1 MTLLETAIKWKSN
14 GISTIPIQFRDKKPI
29 SRLLPDGKWESYKST
44 LPTDTELTRWFSSS
58 LRNIGL
64 VVGWNHLL
72 VVDFDNLDSYKKWLL
87 WCARKGGIAEE
98 VSSRS
103 YLVYTSRGVHVYV
116 YTSNTELNR
125 KLPGIDIKAQ
135 GGYVLIPPS
144 IHPSGF
150 VYSSPNEKAP
160 IMRINEL
167 SDIIPGE
174 LLLDE
179 TNNTEYQNVALGNVL
194 KSVSRSRVDDPWA
207 SATDVPDPSIDLIQQ
222 IRSRHTILDYFPD
235 AKPRRT
241 SRDGRWLIA
250 RCPFHDDKNPSFWID
265 TVRGLCGCFGG
276 CTPKA
281 LDVINLHARLH
292 GVSLKEAVRDLV
304 KNWG

>member
-1 MTLLETAIKWKSN
+1 MNLLETAIKWKSN

-29 SRLLPDGKWESYKST
+29 SRLLPDGKWESYKTT

-64 VVGWNHLL
+64 VVGWQHLL

-144 IHPSGF
+144 IHPSGIS
-150 VYSSPNEKAP
+150 YTTSNDRAP
-160 IMRINEL
+160 ILQINTL
-167 SDIIPGE
+167 SDIIPGD
-174 LLLDE
+174 LLVDSSHD
-179 TNNTEYQNVALGNVL
+179 TEFCNPG
-194 KSVSRSRVDDPWA
+194 VSSILSRANRVRVDDPWE
-207 SATDVPDPSIDLIQQ
+207 SATNLPDPTIDMITQVKQ
-222 IRSRHTILDYFPD
+222 HHNILDYLPD
-235 AKPRRT
+235 ARRT
-241 SRDGRWLIA
+241 SRDGRWWRA
-250 RCPFHDDKNPSFWID
+250 ACPFHEDKNPSFWVD
-265 TVRGLCGCFGG
+265 AQRGLCGCFGG
-276 CTPKA
+276 CTSKA
-281 LDVINLHARLH
+281 MDVINLYARLH
-292 GVSLKEAVRDLV
+292 GISIKEAVHELV
-304 KNWG
+304 KNWS

>member
-29 SRLLPDGKWESYKST
+29 SRLLPDGKWESYKTT

-64 VVGWNHLL
+64 VVGWQHLL

-144 IHPSGF
+144 IHPSGV

-179 TNNTEYQNVALGNVL
+179 TNNTEYQNSALGNVL

-207 SATDVPDPSIDLIQQ
+207 SAVDVPDPTIDLIQQ
-222 IRSRHTILDYFPD
+222 IRSRHSVVDYFPD
-235 AKPRRT
+235 ARKT
-241 SRDGRWLIA
+241 SRDGRWLRA
-250 RCPFHDDKNPSFWID
+250 KCPFHDDKNPSFWID